1 MKQEVLQGAG
11 CMMHKGGT
19 YLQMVLNLDCG
30 TPLCAIMASSSRR
43 WLTLTTKV
51 PICSSVRISS
61 TTCSKDEQLLHPV
74 RHRFGPFDRDAAAA
88 VRMLV
93 KQ

>member
-1 MKQEVLQGAG
+1 
-11 CMMHKGGT
+11 MHKGGT
-19 YLQMVLNLDCG
+19 YLQIVRNFDGG

-61 TTCSKDEQLLHPV
+61 TTCSKNEHSLHPAYNN
-74 RHRFGPFDRDAAAA
+74 FSPFEP
-88 VRMLV
+88 
-93 KQ
+93 